1 MIQSILFEKEKKS
14 ISSVKKWITE
24 HGYIYNDKA
33 SNYYRVHQVD
43 PKKLEV
49 KGYKFNMKLIDK
61 KRNIYLVLAYK

>member
-1 MIQSILFEKEKKS
+1 MIQSIIFE
-14 ISSVKKWITE
+14 KKWITE

-33 SNYYRVHQVD
+33 SNFKTTNYYRVRQVD